1 MKLFDIVTQYV
12 FYKQS
17 IGLSFVTDTRILR
30 AFCRHTGN
38 IPIQAINKEQ
48 LESYLNGKL
57 PISSFWRRKYTAL
70 SGFFRFATSRGYLT
84 ASPLPVQKPQIPAPL
99 APYIYSHAELKRL
112 LDATPASCSRYVPV
126 DSIVIRTLI
135 LLLYGACLRHGE
147 ALRLTLNHV
156 DLRENILFIQ
166 NTKFYKSRLV
176 PLGQDLSNALQRY
189 IQQRNIRHNQEADAP
204 LLCFQDGRILS
215 QSATRNA
222 FSRLRVL
229 AGIQCDGAGCH
240 QPRLHDLRH
249 TGAVHRVIAW
259 YRNGDDL
266 QYLLPQLATYLGH
279 INLSATQHY
288 LSLTPDL
295 LREASQRFES
305 YARETDHD

>member
-12 FYKQS
+12 LYKQS
-17 IGLSFVTDTRILR
+17 VGLSFVTDARILR

-38 IPIQAINKEQ
+38 ISLQAISKEQ

-70 SGFFRFATSRGYLT
+70 AGLLRFAISRGYMT
-84 ASPLPVQKPQIPAPL
+84 ISPLPVQKPQLPAPL
-99 APYIYSHAELKRL
+99 TPYIYSRAELKRL
-112 LDATPASCSRYVPV
+112 LDATPASCSKFVPV
-126 DSIVIRTLI
+126 DPIVIRTLI
-135 LLLYGACLRHGE
+135 LLLYGACLRLGE

-156 DLRENILFIQ
+156 DLRQDTLLIQ

-176 PLGQDLSNALQRY
+176 PLGQDLSKALHRY
-189 IQQRNIRHNQEADAP
+189 IQQRNISHSQEADAP
-204 LLCFQDGRILS
+204 LFCFQDGRVLS

-222 FSRLRVL
+222 FRRLRAL
-229 AGIQCDGAGCH
+229 AGIQRIDTGRH

-249 TGAVHRVIAW
+249 TGVVHRVIAW

-288 LSLTPDL
+288 LSLTPEL
-295 LREASQRFES
+295 LREASLRFES
-305 YARETDHD
+305 YAKESGHD